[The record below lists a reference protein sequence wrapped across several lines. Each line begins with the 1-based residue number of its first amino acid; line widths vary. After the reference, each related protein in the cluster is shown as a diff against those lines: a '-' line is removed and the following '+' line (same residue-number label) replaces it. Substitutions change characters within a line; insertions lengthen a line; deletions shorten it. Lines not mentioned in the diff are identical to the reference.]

1 VTSSS
6 PTRVTERGR
15 AALLALAVGGRGL
28 VDPEEPVLRADD
40 DALLRGRAAFETLRV
55 YGGSPF
61 RLDDHIARLAASAER
76 LGLPRVDPDAFR
88 ELTAVALAGAAAPD
102 ASLRLYWTPGREG
115 AGRPTALALV
125 SAIPPHLEE
134 VRARGIAVVAL
145 SLGIDADRR
154 QVAPWLLG
162 GVKST
167 SYAVNMAAEREARR
181 RGADDAI
188 FLASR
193 DIVLEGSVTNVWW
206 RVDDVLYTPS
216 LELGIL
222 AGVTRATVLELAP
235 ARGYRI
241 EEGAFP
247 LARLAAAEEA
257 FTSSSVREIMPAVR
271 LDGEPIG
278 EASPGPAARSIQA
291 ALRQAAGAT

>member
-1 VTSSS
+1 
-6 PTRVTERGR
+6 
-15 AALLALAVGGRGL
+15 
-28 VDPEEPVLRADD
+28 
-40 DALLRGRAAFETLRV
+40 
-55 YGGSPF
+55 
-61 RLDDHIARLAASAER
+61 
-76 LGLPRVDPDAFR
+76 
-88 ELTAVALAGAAAPD
+88 
-102 ASLRLYWTPGREG
+102 
-115 AGRPTALALV
+115 
-125 SAIPPHLEE
+125 
-134 VRARGIAVVAL
+134 
-145 SLGIDADRR
+145 
-154 QVAPWLLG
+154 
-162 GVKST
+162 
-167 SYAVNMAAEREARR
+167 MAAEREARR

>member
-1 VTSSS
+1 M
-6 PTRVTERGR
+6 RVTEAGR
-15 AALLALAVGGRGL
+15 TALLALAVGGRGL
-28 VDPEEPVLRADD
+28 VDPGEPVLRADD

-76 LGLPRVDPDAFR
+76 LELPPVDRATFR
-88 ELTAVALAGAAAPD
+88 ELAAVALAGGGAPD

-115 AGRPTALALV
+115 AGQPIALALV

-134 VRARGIAVVAL
+134 LRARGIVVVAL

-193 DIVLEGSVTNVWW
+193 DIVLEGPVTNVWW
-206 RVDDVLYTPS
+206 RAGEVLYTPS
-216 LELGIL
+216 LDLGIL

-235 ARGYRI
+235 ALGYRV

-247 LARLAAAEEA
+247 LAALAAAEEA

-271 LDGEPIG
+271 LDHEPLG
-278 EASPGPAARSIQA
+278 DASPGPAARALQT
-291 ALRQAAGAT
+291 ALRRAADAS